1 VVLVDNYLGRNV
13 GFLTIGMPWY
23 RYSMVISA
31 CRFQNDFGL
40 IKRPFL
46 LQIPNL
52 FLQGFNL
59 HEAFVHATNRT
70 AKGSVLE
77 AIINNIPMQYL
88 NEVWEAL
95 AERLEGASLLDS
107 RLV

>member
-59 HEAFVHATNRT
+59 HGAFVHATNPYC
-70 AKGSVLE
+70 KSVLE
-77 AIINNIPMQYL
+77 AIISNIPMQYL